1 MSIIT
6 IASVLVLG
14 AVVALAL
21 SGYNVLIRG
30 RNQVREA
37 WSGIDVQLRR
47 RASLIP
53 NIVEAVRGYA
63 QHERQTLDD
72 VTRARGALQ
81 KAATT
86 AESGAANQ
94 ALGLALGR
102 LLAVAESYPELR
114 ANENFTHL
122 QEELSDTEE
131 KISFARQFYNR
142 SALDYNNRIDVFPTL
157 IMARLFDFK
166 PVEFFEANDGAR
178 EEVRVTFGPTP
189 AVAPAPQ
196 TQPPP
201 PAA

>member
-14 AVVALAL
+14 IVVALAL

-81 KAATT
+81 KAAT
-86 AESGAANQ
+86 AGESGAANQ

-114 ANENFTHL
+114 ANDSFKHL

-131 KISFARQFYNR
+131 KISFARLFYNR

-166 PVEFFEANDGAR
+166 PVEFFEADAGGR
-178 EEVRVTFGPTP
+178 EEVRVTLAATP
-189 AVAPAPQ
+189 AVAPAPH
-196 TQPPP
+196 TPTSP
-201 PAA
+201 PA